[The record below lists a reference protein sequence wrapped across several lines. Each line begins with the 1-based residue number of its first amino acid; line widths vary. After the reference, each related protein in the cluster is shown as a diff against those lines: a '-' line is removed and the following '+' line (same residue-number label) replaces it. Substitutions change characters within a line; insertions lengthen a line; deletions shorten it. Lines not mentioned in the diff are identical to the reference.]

1 MKKLITLML
10 AVCLV
15 FAMVGIYASAET
27 LDGVEDLATYTVP
40 DSTKYGQSWYI
51 DAEGEY
57 KLFDGVIP
65 DTNTLDAARDEAMKE
80 DPDIKDWYA
89 WDGWIALARSIAG
102 DAYELNKSV
111 NIDFRFER
119 EVALK
124 EMIFHTAAMAQGSV
138 GNPTEY
144 RIYVSEDG
152 ETYSKSPVAT
162 IAGSGEANEPKL
174 VETRLTLDEAVS
186 TSYVRVVMDAPVTW
200 VFVSEVEI
208 YEDLD
213 ATDAVCSTR

>member
-65 DTNTLDAARDEAMKE
+65 DTNTLDAARDEAMKRRPGYQRLVCLGRL
-80 DPDIKDWYA
+80 DC
-89 WDGWIALARSIAG
+89 AG
-102 DAYELNKSV
+102 Q
-111 NIDFRFER
+111 IDCRR
-119 EVALK
+119 CL
-124 EMIFHTAAMAQGSV
+124 
-138 GNPTEY
+138 
-144 RIYVSEDG
+144 
-152 ETYSKSPVAT
+152 
-162 IAGSGEANEPKL
+162 
-174 VETRLTLDEAVS
+174 
-186 TSYVRVVMDAPVTW
+186 
-200 VFVSEVEI
+200 
-208 YEDLD
+208 
-213 ATDAVCSTR
+213 